1 MSTDEPPNTDGTD
14 PDAPTP
20 EDERAEAT
28 VNRNTDGD
36 PLGSSL
42 FLSVEDLVA
51 LGIDP
56 DRTREVTYWIEDG
69 ELRVAAVASGGS
81 DE

>member
-28 VNRNTDGD
+28 VNRDADGD
-36 PLGSSL
+36 PLGCML
-42 FLSVEDLVA
+42 FLSAEFLEALGVEDAGSVEYRV
-51 LGIDP
+51 GP
-56 DRTREVTYWIEDG
+56 DGTV
-69 ELRVAAVASGGS
+69 RVSEGGS
-81 DE
+81 FDV

>member
-28 VNRNTDGD
+28 VNRDAEGETLGCLFYIGSEGLETLGVDSAERLVYWAEPDGTVR
-36 PLGSSL
+36 
-42 FLSVEDLVA
+42 VEV
-51 LGIDP
+51 
-56 DRTREVTYWIEDG
+56 RG
-69 ELRVAAVASGGS
+69 ENDV
-81 DE
+81 